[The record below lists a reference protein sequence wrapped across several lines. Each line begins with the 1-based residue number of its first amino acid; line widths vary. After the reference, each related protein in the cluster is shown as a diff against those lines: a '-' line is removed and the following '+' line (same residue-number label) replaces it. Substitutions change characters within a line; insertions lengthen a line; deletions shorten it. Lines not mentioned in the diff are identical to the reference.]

1 MTTRS
6 AAPAPSAPP
15 PSAAAS
21 ASATQA
27 TQAGQA
33 ASTAQAA
40 PAASPAPTPTA
51 RASGGR
57 LAAAL
62 RRTWR
67 IPWSLLLLFGGLFA
81 VIALFPLMRPARR
94 DATVAAWSAM
104 LLRACGLR
112 TNIHYEPGTLPLAA
126 RTGGRMVVANHVSWL
141 DIFLIDAVA
150 PSCFIAKADIARW
163 PLIGTLV
170 GRVGTIFLER
180 GKRHAV
186 HDALVHVAGQLEAG
200 RRIAIFPEG
209 TTGSGENLMPFHA
222 NLIQSAVRAGV
233 PVDPVGLRYTGLAGE
248 CVSGDGGTMDFVGE
262 ITFVGSW
269 WRIIGAPGV
278 IAHLHVLP
286 EIPPAVPEDNKARH
300 RVAGEARDAIA
311 VSLGLP
317 LEDNL
322 PETVRALR
330 GGRL

>member
-1 MTTRS
+1 MTTGGT
-6 AAPAPSAPP
+6 APAPSP
-15 PSAAAS
+15 
-21 ASATQA
+21 
-27 TQAGQA
+27 
-33 ASTAQAA
+33 A
-40 PAASPAPTPTA
+40 PAASPAPSAPVPTA
-51 RASGGR
+51 RSLASGR

-67 IPWSLLLLFGGLFA
+67 IPWSLLLLFGGLFI

-112 TNIHYEPGTLPLAA
+112 THVHYAPGTPLLSS
-126 RTGGRMVVANHVSWL
+126 RSGGRMLLANHVSWL
-141 DIFLIDAVA
+141 DIFLIDTVA

-186 HDALVHVAGQLEAG
+186 HDALVHVADQLEAG
-200 RRIAIFPEG
+200 RRVAIFPEG
-209 TTGSGENLMPFHA
+209 TTGTGDNLLPFHA

-233 PVDPVGLRYTGLAGE
+233 PVDPIGLRYTGLAGE
-248 CVSGDGGTMDFVGE
+248 SVSGDGGTMNFVGE
-262 ITFVGSW
+262 ITFMGSW

-286 EIPPAVPEDNKARH
+286 EIVTVPEDSKARH
-300 RVAGEARDAIA
+300 QVARAAREAIA
-311 VSLGLP
+311 AGLGLP
-317 LEDNL
+317 LDDDL
-322 PETVRALR
+322 PQTVRELR
-330 GGRL
+330 AGRG

>member
-1 MTTRS
+1 MTTGG
-6 AAPAPSAPP
+6 AAPAPSA
-15 PSAAAS
+15 
-21 ASATQA
+21 
-27 TQAGQA
+27 
-33 ASTAQAA
+33 AA
-40 PAASPAPTPTA
+40 PTTT
-51 RASGGR
+51 RASSR
-57 LAAAL
+57 LAAAA

-67 IPWSLLLLFGGLFA
+67 IPWSLLLLFGGLFT
-81 VIALFPLMRPARR
+81 VILLFPLMRPARR

-112 TNIHYEPGTLPLAA
+112 THVHYAPGTPLLST
-126 RTGGRMVVANHVSWL
+126 RSGGRMLVANHVSWL

-209 TTGSGENLMPFHA
+209 TTGSGENLLPFHA

-233 PVDPVGLRYTGLAGE
+233 PVDPIGLRYTGLAGE
-248 CVSGDGGTMDFVGE
+248 SVSGEGGTMNFVGE

-286 EIPPAVPEDNKARH
+286 EIPPAMPEDSKARH
-300 RVAGEARDAIA
+300 RLARVAREAIA

-317 LEDNL
+317 LEDSL
-322 PETVRALR
+322 PETVRELR
-330 GGRL
+330 AGQR